1 VPLTLDDASDPVI
14 VVEIRGRLTP
24 SDVETFMATGA
35 HYVGRA
41 THYGMV
47 FVPHTLTAPSFQDL
61 KALLAWMKE
70 HRAELDR
77 WFVAMVLV
85 SDSAVLRGTLR
96 ALLGLAPLRAAH
108 FVTANLEEAKAWAAQ
123 TIERAS
129 AGRNDV
135 R

>member
-1 VPLTLDDASDPVI
+1 MPLTLDDASDPVI

-35 HYVGRA
+35 HYIGRA
-41 THYGMV
+41 TPYGMV
-47 FVPHTLTAPSFQDL
+47 FVPHTLAVPSFQDL

-96 ALLGLAPLRAAH
+96 ALLGLAPLRAEH
-108 FVTANLEEAKAWAAQ
+108 FVTADLEEAKAWATKVIHGADA
-123 TIERAS
+123 TRS
-129 AGRNDV
+129 GV
-135 R
+135 P